1 MRFYWIQNKKSKFFL
16 MIYFMIQTLFFGG
29 LSYVLAR
36 FELGLDIQFN
46 HFPLY
51 LLIPAL
57 FIGIKLP
64 TMMHNCFHE
73 NFSKYNYVIGEFTS
87 FFVLMGFGIM
97 CINHTLHHGF
107 ADTDSDPHNPHD
119 KSFIAFF
126 FTAIFS
132 GSHIIENR
140 YLDIHGRTLLTRS
153 IFKLNILLHYVG
165 IPLRLLTWFYL
176 LGPELFLYLYV
187 PSFFIYLFA
196 FSHVNYI
203 THAKN
208 DAGETV
214 ILNKD
219 SNLWYKLVNTLGDG
233 VYFHKNH
240 HQYPKLYNPK
250 HLKDHYAKPLAQVQK
265 RQVLLT

>member
-1 MRFYWIQNKKSKFFL
+1 VRFYWIQNKKNKFFL
-16 MIYFMIQTLFFGG
+16 TGYFFAQTLFFAM
-29 LSYVLAR
+29 LCLTLAR
-36 FELGLDIQFN
+36 FELSLDLKFD

-51 LLIPAL
+51 LIIPAF

-73 NFSKYNYVIGEFTS
+73 NYSKFNYLIGEFTS

-107 ADTDSDPHNPHD
+107 ADTESDPHSPHD
-119 KSFIAFF
+119 KSFLTFF

-140 YLDIHGRTLLTRS
+140 YLDIHGRTYLTRS
-153 IFKLNILLHYVG
+153 LFKLNILLHYIG
-165 IPLRLLTWFYL
+165 IPLRLLAWFYL
-176 LGPELFLYLYV
+176 LGPELFVYLYI
-187 PSFFIYLFA
+187 PAFFIYLFA

-208 DAGETV
+208 DEGETV

-219 SNLWYKLVNTLGDG
+219 SNPWYKLINALGDG
-233 VYFHKNH
+233 VYYHKNH
-240 HQYPKLYNPK
+240 HQYPKLFNPK
-250 HLKDHYAKPLAQVQK
+250 FVKGQYAEPLAQVQE

>member
-1 MRFYWIQNKKSKFFL
+1 
-16 MIYFMIQTLFFGG
+16 MIHTLLFASLCVFMA
-29 LSYVLAR
+29 S
-36 FELGLDIQFN
+36 FELSPDI
-46 HFPLY
+46 HFDHLPLY

-73 NFSKYNYVIGEFTS
+73 NFAKFNYVIGELTS

-97 CINHTLHHGF
+97 CINHTLHHAH
-107 ADTDSDPHNPHD
+107 ADTDSDPHSPHG
-119 KSFIAFF
+119 KSFLTFF
-126 FTAIFS
+126 LTAIFS

-140 YLDIHGRTLLTRS
+140 YLDIHGRTLLTKS
-153 IFKLNILLHYVG
+153 LFKLNIFLHYLGV
-165 IPLRLLTWFYL
+165 PLRILTWFL
-176 LGPELFLYLYV
+176 ILGPELFAYLYV

-203 THAKN
+203 THTKN
-208 DAGETV
+208 EAGEYE
-214 ILNKD
+214 IINLD
-219 SNLWYKLVNTLGDG
+219 SNLWYKLVNLIGDG

-250 HLKDHYAKPLAQVQK
+250 YLKGHHAKSLAQIQE
-265 RQVLLT
+265 RQILLT